1 MNTKKIIIYIVALI
15 GAFLISLV
23 ASFYIYPL
31 VNPDA
36 VPKKSNLSTMQLSD
50 KTPQKSSSEI
60 IKDLRVKIGGMDHK
74 IDSLTTQRKKDKAT
88 IDSLKKIVESKVK
101 LIAQLQKASLTKKE
115 NAKFIAKSLLNLDE
129 EKLSPI
135 VNKLNNKQLMAIYN
149 TASNMQRQKL
159 LQSLTPDKAADI
171 VKKVML

>member
-1 MNTKKIIIYIVALI
+1 
-15 GAFLISLV
+15 
-23 ASFYIYPL
+23 
-31 VNPDA
+31 
-36 VPKKSNLSTMQLSD
+36 
-50 KTPQKSSSEI
+50 
-60 IKDLRVKIGGMDHK
+60 
-74 IDSLTTQRKKDKAT
+74 
-88 IDSLKKIVESKVK
+88 VESKVK

>member
-1 MNTKKIIIYIVALI
+1 
-15 GAFLISLV
+15 
-23 ASFYIYPL
+23 
-31 VNPDA
+31 
-36 VPKKSNLSTMQLSD
+36 MQLSGN
-50 KTPQKSSSEI
+50 TTQKSSSEI
-60 IKDLRVKIGGMDHK
+60 IKDLRVKIGGMNHK

-88 IDSLKKIVESKVK
+88 IDSLKKIVDSKVK
-101 LIAQLQKASLTKKE
+101 LITELRHTSITKKE

-135 VNKLNNKQLMAIYN
+135 VNKLNNKQLMALYN